1 MRKIYKEKT
10 RGIIGI
16 LLIVVAI
23 GGIVLWEYGG
33 RAEFT
38 YKDVLVL
45 NKDVPVGTTIN
56 MNQLGTMRIDQSAL
70 LPGRVENP
78 NDIVGKQ
85 TVTFIPK
92 GLQLS
97 PKFFA
102 DKDLVL
108 QDGYYVFS
116 IPEDWIY
123 SCPQT
128 LRRGDDIYFYPYL
141 PISGQEKTSELRGES
156 IAPETALLKEKVIY
170 VKDNANREVIDVTPE
185 RMDGSAVLAKV
196 EILIDDK
203 GYQALKTYADQ
214 GYKFI
219 LMYQ

>member
-23 GGIVLWEYGG
+23 GGIILWEYGG
-33 RAEFT
+33 REEFT

-45 NKDVPVGTTIN
+45 NKDVPAGTTIS
-56 MNQLGTMRIDQSAL
+56 MDQLGTMRVDQSAL
-70 LPGRVENP
+70 LPGRVTNP
-78 NDIVGKQ
+78 QDIVGKQ
-85 TVTFIPK
+85 TITFIPK

-97 PKFFA
+97 SKFFA
-102 DKDLVL
+102 DQNLVI

-116 IPEDWIY
+116 LPEDWIY

-128 LRRGDDIYFYPYL
+128 LRRGDTVYFYPYF
-141 PISGQEKTSELRGES
+141 PVSSQGES
-156 IAPETALLKEKVIY
+156 PQRLEAQTTPDTALLQEKVIY
-170 VKDNANREVIDVTPE
+170 VKDNANREVVDVTPD

-203 GYQALKTYADQ
+203 GYQTLKTYADQ

-219 LMYQ
+219 LMYE